1 MIEDEIFDRLKGTRV
16 WSWGQLI
23 EKAETGEY
31 RPVKWCSEQ
40 GVYEALYEVQ
50 ELCRQIKEED
60 SSPAK
65 VRYKTLTNEV
75 LTTVSRALTDSVV
88 MSYCRSGERPP
99 QERLLHEF
107 MALRAYS
114 QGDIELR
121 YAVTALGAK
130 NEAKTDGSRSD

>member
-1 MIEDEIFDRLKGTRV
+1 MEDEILDRLKGTRA
-16 WSWGQLI
+16 WAWGQLI
-23 EKAETGEY
+23 EKTETGEY
-31 RPVKWCSEQ
+31 KPVKGISRQ

-50 ELCRQIKEED
+50 ELCRRIKEED
-60 SSPAK
+60 GSPAK

-75 LTTVSRALTDSVV
+75 LTAVSQALTDSVV
-88 MSYCRSGERPP
+88 MSSCRSGERPP
-99 QERLLHEF
+99 QERLLHEL

-121 YAVTALGAK
+121 Y